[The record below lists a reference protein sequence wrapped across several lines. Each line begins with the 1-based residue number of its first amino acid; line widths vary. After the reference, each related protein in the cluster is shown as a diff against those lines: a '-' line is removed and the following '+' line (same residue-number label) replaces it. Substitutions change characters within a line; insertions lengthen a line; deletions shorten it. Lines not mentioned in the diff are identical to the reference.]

1 MQIKSLKRNNIED
14 VLIYQAL
21 REQKKNEL
29 LIKVKELRH
38 VQIKEKYFD
47 AIIRLYDINIAKY
60 FHYNSETLPFTV
72 LGIMLIFIGNIFI
85 NMSFT

>member
-1 MQIKSLKRNNIED
+1 MKRNNIED